1 MLRTETQE
9 VCYNTLTRNKSHTEN
24 STQRFGLQIQTLE
37 KPTKGKTSERGE
49 AFIIQRNERYLQQSS
64 SVINTHTYLVSR
76 A

>member
-1 MLRTETQE
+1 MLRSETEE
-9 VCYNTLTRNKSHTEN
+9 VCYNTLTINKSHTKN

-49 AFIIQRNERYLQQSS
+49 AFIIQRNERYLHKSS
-64 SVINTHTYLVSR
+64 SVINTHTYLVFH